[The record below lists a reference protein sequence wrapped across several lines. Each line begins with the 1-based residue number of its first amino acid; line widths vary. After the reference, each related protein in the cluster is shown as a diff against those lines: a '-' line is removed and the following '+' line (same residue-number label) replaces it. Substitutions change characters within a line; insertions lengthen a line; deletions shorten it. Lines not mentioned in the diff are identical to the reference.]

1 MEQHEKVLQ
10 ERLESR
16 SQDSDTEIKDV
27 EAFLEENL
35 EESKVDPSA
44 NTSQA

>member
-1 MEQHEKVLQ
+1 MEQHAKVLQ
-10 ERLESR
+10 EVRDSR